1 MAQTQ
6 KHVCHVSQYSYEK
19 LSSITEHFL
28 AGILLFLNTSIFLLQ
43 YKLE

>member
-1 MAQTQ
+1 MAHTQ
-6 KHVCHVSQYSYEK
+6 KHACHVSQYSYEK

-28 AGILLFLNTSIFLLQ
+28 VGILLFLNNSIFVLQ